1 MFNVSAS
8 SFTSRMWFFS
18 DVKEMFEKKR
28 YLSILS
34 DSYVHLESGLLHQG
48 CFCKESLTLNHFALV
63 VNGSF

>member
-8 SFTSRMWFFS
+8 SFTSRMCFFS
-18 DVKEMFEKKR
+18 NVKEMFEKR
-28 YLSILS
+28 YSSRLS